1 MHLVIKRCGKMKCP
15 ICGEEMI
22 GGVDSTDWCGFCDIR
37 FGLRAILT
45 IKELKRKADMID
57 KGKKLFGF
65 IIIKQKE
72 VK

>member
-1 MHLVIKRCGKMKCP
+1 MKCP

-22 GGVDSTDWCGFCDIR
+22 GGCDLTEWCGFCGIR
-37 FGLRAILT
+37 FELRSIST
-45 IKELKRKADMID
+45 IRELKIKADMID

-65 IIIKQKE
+65 IIIKQKD

>member
-1 MHLVIKRCGKMKCP
+1 MKCP
-15 ICGEEMI
+15 ICGKETI
-22 GGVDSTDWCGFCDIR
+22 GGGDLTRWCGYCDIR
-37 FGLRAILT
+37 FGVRSIST

-72 VK
+72 QQ